1 MNKAARLS
9 AALTALTMMG
19 VAGACHAGETVT
31 MASLL
36 EETIDRDTVA
46 RIPSPYYLCKQASSW
61 DRRQTVV
68 GGENWFANRDYDQ
81 FLRKET
87 TAGRTEYVI
96 MEDRAPGCVTRIWK
110 PLDIGN
116 ELPKATIR
124 FYLDGASVPAIEA
137 DFTKLMSAQ
146 SLFPEP
152 YSAIASDER
161 DSKNQISLPKG
172 YKQMGGNLYFPIPY
186 ARDCKITLEPHYE
199 QGTAKHNVFFYI
211 INYRTYDEGTSV
223 ETFSKTRYEAHQ
235 NLVRSVGESLEK
247 PGSNIKACERISEK
261 KDIGPGKDLTMELP
275 AGPGA
280 VREFV
285 VQLDPTVNPAALRDL
300 FVTMSFDGENTVW
313 CPISEFFGGGYFKT
327 DTHPESPAPD
337 GVFIRPH
344 WNRNRRSEE
353 NGTFS
358 CHFVMPYAS
367 SATVGIRNEGTL
379 TVPVTMLVGVGDWK
393 WDDRSMHFHAN
404 WRCGLTPGKPADWNY
419 IEIQGEGTYVADTL
433 SVYNPARKWYGEN
446 DERIYIDGESFP
458 SHLGTGTEDYY
469 GYAWGMANV
478 WSSPF
483 ISAPSRDSRG
493 KGDWR
498 GHQTVSRERML
509 DAIPFRKSLKVD
521 MEVGVW
527 FPVKAN
533 YAVGTMWYARP
544 GATHNRIA
552 VPRPK
557 PIAADLLSRPKGE
570 G

>member
-1 MNKAARLS
+1 MNNTAKLS
-9 AALTALTMMG
+9 MAQAVLTMMG
-19 VAGACHAGETVT
+19 IASSAHAGGTVT

-36 EETIDRDTVA
+36 KEMIDRDA
-46 RIPSPYYLCKQASSW
+46 IAKIPSPYYVCKQASSW

-68 GGENWFANRDYDQ
+68 GGKDWFANRDYDQ

-87 TAGRTEYVI
+87 TAGRTEYVV
-96 MEDRAPGCVTRIWK
+96 MEDMAPGCVTRIWK

-124 FYLDGASVPAIEA
+124 FYLDGEPTPAIEA
-137 DFTKLMSAQ
+137 DFTRLMSAQ

-152 YSAIASDER
+152 FSFIASDEKE
-161 DSKNQISLPKG
+161 SKNQISLPPG
-172 YKQMGGNLYFPIPY
+172 YKQMGGDLYFPIPY
-186 ARDCKITLEPHYE
+186 ARGCKITLEPHYE
-199 QGTAKHNVFFYI
+199 PNSAKHNVFFYI
-211 INYRTYDEGTSV
+211 INYRTYDQGTSV
-223 ETFSKTRYEAHQ
+223 ETFSAKRYEAVL
-235 NLVRSVGESLEK
+235 NRVRTVGECLEK
-247 PGSNIKACERISEK
+247 PETNIGACERSSAK
-261 KDIGPGKDLTMELP
+261 KDIQPGKDLMIELP
-275 AGPGA
+275 GGPGA

-285 VQLDPTVNPAALRDL
+285 VQLAPKVKPAALRDL
-300 FVTMSFDGENTVW
+300 YITMSFDGEDTVW

-327 DTHPESPAPD
+327 DTHPESPIPD

-344 WNRNRRSEE
+344 WNRNRRSEK
-353 NGTFS
+353 NGRFS

-379 TVPVTMLVGVGDWK
+379 TVPVKVLVGIGDWE
-393 WDDRSMHFHAN
+393 WNDRSMHFHAN
-404 WRCGLTPGKPADWNY
+404 WRSGLTPGKPADWNY
-419 IEIQGEGTYVADTL
+419 IEIQGQGTYVADTL
-433 SVYNPARKWYGEN
+433 SVYNPVRKWYGEG
-446 DERIYIDGESFP
+446 DERIYIDGESLP

-478 WSSPF
+478 WSSAF

-509 DAIPFRKSLKVD
+509 DAIPFRTSLKVD

-544 GATHNRIA
+544 GASSTVAKERSLTVGA
-552 VPRPK
+552 PK
-557 PIAADLLSRPKGE
+557 RLGL
-570 G
+570 